1 MAIHSKCTWCLELAG
16 SEWMVCANEVF
27 VLPGWALIQ
36 CNLHTW
42 SSCFPHCNEACMS
55 SHSISNHLQLDCL
68 FNSLYSP
75 PTKKSSKH
83 CIMIPLQGKAPS
95 YKGPVMWKAFPCH
108 VVVWST
114 YTILAGPP
122 LNIKTVFP
130 RYGDS
135 HVKDKTVSPNYH
147 LNQHWT
153 LPIGQ
158 FCLLINQSIK
168 NWIKDLENA
177 SKKKDIF

>member
-1 MAIHSKCTWCLELAG
+1 MHLVPGIG
-16 SEWMVCANEVF
+16 RSEWMVWANEVF

-36 CNLHTW
+36 RNLHIS
-42 SSCFPHCNEACMS
+42 SSCFPHCNEACMT

-95 YKGPVMWKAFPCH
+95 YKGPVMRKAFPCH

-114 YTILAGPP
+114 YTMLAGGLAQAGTYTMLAGPR

-135 HVKDKTVSPNYH
+135 HVKDKTVGKTVLS
-147 LNQHWT
+147 LTWES
-153 LPIGQ
+153 L
-158 FCLLINQSIK
+158 C
-168 NWIKDLENA
+168 W
-177 SKKKDIF
+177 